1 MKVIYFLLFIL
12 FFSCSQKQNQ
22 GIIDP
27 NKASDMALMMREM
40 YIELTLIK
48 DKLEKSQD
56 ISREKLHFDLI
67 HKKKPTDSIFL
78 TDNLGFMSVAFS
90 ESINTFNKTPSKETF
105 SNVVNHC
112 ISCHQNL
119 CPGPLESIL
128 SLKR

>member
-1 MKVIYFLLFIL
+1 MKIIYFLFFIL
-12 FFSCSQKQNQ
+12 FFSCSQQQNQ
-22 GIIDP
+22 VIIDP
-27 NKASDMALMMREM
+27 NQASDMALMMREM

-48 DKLEKSQD
+48 DKLEKSED
-56 ISREKLHFDLI
+56 ISSERLNFGLI
-67 HKKKPTDSIFL
+67 HEKTPTDSIFL

-90 ESINTFNKTPSKETF
+90 ESINVFNQNPSTKTF

-128 SLKR
+128 NLKK